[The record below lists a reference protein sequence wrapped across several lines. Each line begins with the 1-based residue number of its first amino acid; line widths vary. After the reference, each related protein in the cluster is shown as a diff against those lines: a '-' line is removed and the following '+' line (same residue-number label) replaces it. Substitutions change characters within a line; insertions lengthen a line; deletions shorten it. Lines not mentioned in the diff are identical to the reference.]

1 MEENSGNILTQ
12 EIVDILGTLTE
23 SEAESFKEAEKGAK
37 MVPYVMGC
45 FFLTP
50 FLAVPESMLFGIND
64 DSIGAIF
71 FVLS

>member
-1 MEENSGNILTQ
+1 MEENSGNILNQ

-23 SEAESFKEAEKGAK
+23 SEAESFEDAEKGK